1 MTKCCGSKTSSCI
14 PPNRARCPANG
25 KEYGPVGVKTILHH
39 LAMPWRNK
47 LKNQFYYYCTDIN
60 CDVVYFGQDG
70 SAISKSALRTSV
82 GIKDKSPERT
92 VCYCFGVSFTAAEGD
107 EAAKEF
113 VTEMTRQSL
122 CSCETS
128 NPSGR
133 CCLKDFP
140 KQ

>member
-1 MTKCCGSKTSSCI
+1 MTDCCESSCN
-14 PPNRARCPANG
+14 PPRKYRCPVNG
-25 KEYGPVGVKTILHH
+25 KEYGSVSTKTILHH
-39 LAMPWRNK
+39 INEPWKRVLESK
-47 LKNQFYYYCTDIN
+47 AYYFCSDSE
-60 CDVVYFGQDG
+60 CDVVYFSQDN
-70 SAISKSALRTSV
+70 SVISKNELRTKV
-82 GIKDKSPERT
+82 GVKETVPDRA
-92 VCYCFGVSFTAAEGD
+92 VCYCFGVSYIAAEND